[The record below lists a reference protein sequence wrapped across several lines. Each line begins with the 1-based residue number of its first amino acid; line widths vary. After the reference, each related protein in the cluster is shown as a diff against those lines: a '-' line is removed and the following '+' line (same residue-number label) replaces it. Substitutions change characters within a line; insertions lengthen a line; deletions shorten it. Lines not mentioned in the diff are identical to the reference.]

1 MKIVLNRCFGSFHY
15 PRTFCERYHLD
26 AYDWLDYEVNND
38 YRFHEMLIWWV
49 ENHPNETEGLEVV
62 EIPDNVTDWQ
72 IHEYDGAESI
82 ICVIDGK
89 IVWL

>member
-1 MKIVLNRCFGSFHY
+1 MKIVLNRTYGGFHY
-15 PRTFCERYHLD
+15 GEGFVQKYGYSSIYDYLDMEGDSFRTDPRL
-26 AYDWLDYEVNND
+26 VNW
-38 YRFHEMLIWWV
+38 I
-49 ENHPNETEGLEVV
+49 ENNPSDNPSLKVY

-72 IHEYDGAESI
+72 IHEYDGMESI